1 MSEHVPAVPGKDL
14 ITNAS
19 CNLEMEQCESE
30 GGSATNSFSVAQATQ
45 CHFQLSLSFIPFYVI
60 HVQNFGC

>member
-1 MSEHVPAVPGKDL
+1 VSEHVPAVLGKDL

-30 GGSATNSFSVAQATQ
+30 GGSATNSFSVAQAMQ
-45 CHFQLSLSFIPFYVI
+45 CQLSLSLIPFYVI